1 MKIIWH
7 PSAIDDLEDILD
19 YIAAHNHEAASATLA
34 LITGNISALAEQPF
48 MGRTGRV
55 AGTRE
60 LVIGGTPYV
69 VAYETRDE
77 VVSILTVLHGARRW
91 PETFQ

>member
-19 YIAAHNHEAASATLA
+19 YIAAHNHEAASATFA
-34 LITGNISALAEQPF
+34 LITGNISALANQPF
-48 MGRTGRV
+48 MGRAGRV
-55 AGTRE
+55 PGTRE
-60 LVIGGTPYV
+60 LLIGGTPYV
-69 VAYETRDE
+69 VAYEIRDE
-77 VVSILTVLHGARRW
+77 IVAILTVLHGARRW